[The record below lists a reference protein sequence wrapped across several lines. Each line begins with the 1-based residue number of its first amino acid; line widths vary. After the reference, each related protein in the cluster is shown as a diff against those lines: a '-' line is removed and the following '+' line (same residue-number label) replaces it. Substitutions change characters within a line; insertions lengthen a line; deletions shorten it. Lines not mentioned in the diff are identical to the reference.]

1 MSSTR
6 HKLSWRC
13 TRVLMYPRLA
23 YITRGPARAHA
34 CAVKTSRQ
42 LAYAP
47 FSSPLS
53 LSPWRTKF
61 SLIASRLLVRF
72 DGHPIFP
79 SHFRIERNK
88 MEWNYTSISLS
99 LEFNYSIRNFWSN
112 CNIILFDD
120 TFSNIY
126 IYVKC
131 LNLTS
136 TLSKYVS
143 TSLSDSRSS
152 VPTINPL
159 TPRAHIPSHHPSHP
173 SKSPVRTYITTP
185 VCGTTYGQL

>member
-1 MSSTR
+1 MYTR
-6 HKLSWRC
+6 FNVPTVGVHHAR
-13 TRVLMYPRLA
+13 PR
-23 YITRGPARAHA
+23 IEGARARVRRENQPA
-34 CAVKTSRQ
+34 ISLRA
-42 LAYAP
+42 L
-47 FSSPLS
+47 FSSP